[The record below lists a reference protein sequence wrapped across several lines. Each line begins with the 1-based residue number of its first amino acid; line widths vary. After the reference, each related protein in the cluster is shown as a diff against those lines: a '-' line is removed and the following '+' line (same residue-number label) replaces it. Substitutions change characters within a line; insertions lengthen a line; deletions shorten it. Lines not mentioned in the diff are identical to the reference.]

1 VLAEE
6 VTSMRRKMREHQPA
20 VRIETQRATVKYG
33 RGGIVDIEFVVQYLV
48 LRHATQ
54 HPGVARWSDVVRIL
68 DELEQCE
75 VLSPGDA
82 KDLRDAYLGL
92 RSVMHRAAMSY
103 ATDADAAVAAD
114 LMTQAN
120 AICTRLLPNL

>member
-1 VLAEE
+1 
-6 VTSMRRKMREHQPA
+6 MRRKMREHQPV
-20 VRIETQRATVKYG
+20 VRTETQRATVKYG

-82 KDLRDAYLGL
+82 KGLCDAYLGL

>member
-1 VLAEE
+1 
-6 VTSMRRKMREHQPA
+6 
-20 VRIETQRATVKYG
+20 VKYG

-48 LRHATQ
+48 LKHAAQ

-75 VLSPGDA
+75 VLSLGDA
-82 KDLRDAYLGL
+82 KGLRDAYLGL
-92 RSVMHRAAMSY
+92 RSIMHRAAMSY
-103 ATDADAAVAAD
+103 AIDADAATAAD

-120 AICTRLLPNL
+120 AICARLLPNL